1 MKKLMKLSIFFML
14 LFLFI
19 GESSISADVQRI
31 YDDANL
37 LTDEEVADLE
47 EKAAVYYDEWE
58 TDFII
63 LTTNDADGKD
73 IKQYMGD
80 FTDELAE
87 KFNRTEDNMVVLTMD
102 MKSRDVTVNGFGLGE
117 KYVDNKRSE
126 SIRNKITP
134 DLSNE
139 NYYDAFILFF
149 ESSHEYLGITPG
161 MNPDSIF
168 FNTYIQL
175 AIAVV
180 LAGVIVFFMAYNSG
194 GRVTVSGKTYMDQEN
209 SRVIS
214 KSDRYIRK
222 TVTRTKKPSNN
233 NSGGGGGITGGGR
246 SYSGSRGKF

>member
-1 MKKLMKLSIFFML
+1 MKRIMKLSIFFVFF
-14 LFLFI
+14 FLFI
-19 GESSISADVQRI
+19 GVSSISADVQRI

-37 LTDEEVADLE
+37 LTDEEVANLE
-47 EKAAVYYDEWE
+47 EKAAAYYDEWQ

-63 LTTNDADGKD
+63 LTTNDAGGKD
-73 IKQYMGD
+73 IKKYMGD
-80 FTDELAE
+80 FTDELE
-87 KFNRTEDNMVVLTMD
+87 EEFNRTEDNMIVLTMKMETSD
-102 MKSRDVTVNGFGLGE
+102 ITINGFGLGE

-149 ESSHEYLGITPG
+149 ESSHEYLEVTPG
-161 MNPDSIF
+161 VNPDSIF
-168 FNTYIQL
+168 FNTFIQL

-194 GRVTVSGKTYMDQEN
+194 GRVTVSSKTYMDQEN

-233 NSGGGGGITGGGR
+233 NSGGGGGMTGGGR